1 MSCLVIVPHTDD
13 VSENLIDLLNS
24 DVVASAS
31 GENHVICELSVA
43 EDAFVFS
50 GDEFNSK

>member
-13 VSENLIDLLNS
+13 VSQNLTDLNS